1 MDRRDLAAL
10 SVVCKHLSP
19 SKCDEV
25 AELRKEIQRL
35 RHELKHL
42 EIRLVLNGKMLELW
56 LKWGRARSDYQPLGI

>member
-1 MDRRDLAAL
+1 MERRDIAAL

-35 RHELKHL
+35 QCELKHL
-42 EIRLVLNGKMLELW
+42 EIRLVLNGKFLELW
-56 LKWGRARSDYQPLGI
+56 LKLGRSNYQPLRI

>member
-25 AELRKEIQRL
+25 AELRQEIQRL
-35 RHELKHL
+35 QCELKHL
-42 EIRLVLNGKMLELW
+42 EIRLVLNGKFLELW
-56 LKWGRARSDYQPLGI
+56 LKLGRSDYQPLRI

>member
-1 MDRRDLAAL
+1 MERRDIAAL

-25 AELRKEIQRL
+25 AELQKEIQRL
-35 RHELKHL
+35 QCELKHL

-56 LKWGRARSDYQPLGI
+56 LKWGRSDYQPLRI

>member
-10 SVVCKHLSP
+10 SIVCKHLSP
-19 SKCDEV
+19 SKCDEL

-42 EIRLVLNGKMLELW
+42 EIRLVLNGKFLELW
-56 LKWGRARSDYQPLGI
+56 LKLGRSDYQALGI

>member
-1 MDRRDLAAL
+1 MERRDIAAL

-25 AELRKEIQRL
+25 TELRKEIQRL

-42 EIRLVLNGKMLELW
+42 EIRLVLNGKFLELW
-56 LKWGRARSDYQPLGI
+56 LKLGRSNYQPLRI